1 MPDASQQTEPQELYA
16 AHQKIYPREVEGRFA
31 RLRLLSFIVLLGI
44 YYALPLLRWDDRQAV
59 LFDLPARKFYIFGL
73 TLWPQDFIYLAALLI
88 LAGLSLFFFTA
99 LFGRIWCGYACP
111 QTVWTEVY
119 LWMERKIEG
128 NRSQRMKLDKA
139 PSSAAKIR
147 TKALKHT
154 IWILFS
160 LWTGF
165 TFVGYFTPIDLLANK
180 LVTLSLGPWET
191 FWILFYSFATYGNAG
206 FMREQVCLYMC
217 PYARFQSAMFD
228 SNTLIVAYHPE
239 RGEPRGSRRRSADPA
254 QLGLGDCID
263 CSICV
268 QVCPTGIDI
277 RNGLQYECIA
287 CSACIDACDEVMD
300 KMSYPRGLIRY
311 TTENSALGKRERIL
325 RPRILV
331 YAAIL
336 LAFCGFLVSSLL
348 TRVPLELDVIRDR
361 NALYRET
368 PEGLIENVYTLK
380 ILNMDSQAHRYQLEA
395 EGIDGL
401 RLVLDEPQI
410 EVAAG
415 TVQQFIARIQANEFE
430 LESRSQS
437 IRFHLQALDAD
448 HLQTVEEARFV
459 GPGRN

>member
-1 MPDASQQTEPQELYA
+1 
-16 AHQKIYPREVEGRFA
+16 
-31 RLRLLSFIVLLGI
+31 
-44 YYALPLLRWDDRQAV
+44 
-59 LFDLPARKFYIFGL
+59 
-73 TLWPQDFIYLAALLI
+73 
-88 LAGLSLFFFTA
+88 
-99 LFGRIWCGYACP
+99 
-111 QTVWTEVY
+111 
-119 LWMERKIEG
+119 
-128 NRSQRMKLDKA
+128 
-139 PSSAAKIR
+139 
-147 TKALKHT
+147 
-154 IWILFS
+154 
-160 LWTGF
+160 
-165 TFVGYFTPIDLLANK
+165 
-180 LVTLSLGPWET
+180 
-191 FWILFYSFATYGNAG
+191 
-206 FMREQVCLYMC
+206 
-217 PYARFQSAMFD
+217 
-228 SNTLIVAYHPE
+228 
-239 RGEPRGSRRRSADPA
+239 
-254 QLGLGDCID
+254 
-263 CSICV
+263 V

-277 RNGLQYECIA
+277 RNGTQLECIN

-395 EGIDGL
+395 EGIDDL

>member
-1 MPDASQQTEPQELYA
+1 MQTGNQHTEAASLYA
-16 AHQKIYPREVEGRFA
+16 AHKKIYPREVSGRFA
-31 RLRLLSFIVLLGI
+31 RLRVLSVITLLGI
-44 YYALPLLRWDDRQAV
+44 YYVVPLLRWDGRQAV
-59 LFDLPARKFYIFGL
+59 LFDLPARKFYLFGL

-111 QTVWTEVY
+111 QTVWTEAY

-128 NRSQRMKLDKA
+128 NRTQRMKLDKA

-147 TKALKHT
+147 TKALKHA
-154 IWILFS
+154 IWIAFS

-165 TFVGYFTPIDLLANK
+165 TFVGYFTPIDVLAHK
-180 LVTLSLGPWET
+180 LATLSLGPWET

-228 SNTLIVAYHPE
+228 SDTLIVAYHPE
-239 RGEPRGSRRRSADPA
+239 RGEPRGSRRRGADPRE
-254 QLGLGDCID
+254 QGLGDCID

-277 RNGLQYECIA
+277 RDGLQYECIA
-287 CSACIDACDEVMD
+287 CSACIDACDGVMD

-311 TTENSALGKRERIL
+311 TTENSTVGRKQHIL
-325 RPRILV
+325 RPRVMV
-331 YAAIL
+331 YATL
-336 LAFCGFLVSSLL
+336 LLLFSGTLVTHLL
-348 TRVPLELDVIRDR
+348 YRVPLELDVIRDR

-368 PEGLIENVYTLK
+368 RDGLIENVYTLK
-380 ILNMDSQAHRYQLEA
+380 IINMDSKTHRYLLSA
-395 EGIDGL
+395 SGIEGMK
-401 RLVLDEPQI
+401 LVLDNPQI
-410 EVAAG
+410 QVEAG
-415 TVQQFIARIQANEFE
+415 TVRQLIARIQADEYNM
-430 LESRSQS
+430 ESRSES
-437 IRFHLQALDAD
+437 IRFRLQAVDAN
-448 HLQTVEEARFV
+448 HLTTVEEARFV